1 MTDVIK
7 KMPTKWPVV
16 EIFGPTVQGEGVDQ
30 GVAAHFVRFGG
41 CDFRCTWCDTPHAV
55 IPSEVRKNATKMDA
69 VSIGEKLRSLDLEEG
84 CIPWVILTGGNP
96 ALHDLTELV
105 EELHESGYLVAVET
119 QGSRW
124 REWMADVDRLC
135 VSPKPPSS
143 QQEYDWLQV
152 QRFLDESLRQ
162 RALGKRDYEWCF
174 LKVVCFSEDDLEW
187 AEEVRKQFSNCLLY
201 LSAGNDAGRTV
212 GRPDR
217 VDTRTTDQVRLDLL
231 KSARELTESVLERPA
246 LCQQDVIVQAQ
257 FHVALWGNE
266 MGR

>member
-1 MTDVIK
+1 MSEVK
-7 KMPTKWPVV
+7 KVPSKWPVV

-30 GVAAHFVRFGG
+30 GVSAHFVRFGG

-55 IPSEVRKNATKMDA
+55 LPAEVRKNAVKMEAEDIR
-69 VSIGEKLRSLDLEEG
+69 VKLNSLDLETG

-96 ALHDLTELV
+96 ALHDLSELV
-105 EELHESGYLVAVET
+105 EELHTSGYLVAVET

-143 QQEYDWLQV
+143 LQEYDWSQV

-162 RALGKRDYEWCF
+162 RSLGEREYEWMF
-174 LKVVCFSEDDLEW
+174 LKVVCFDERDLDW
-187 AEEVRKQFSNCLLY
+187 AEKLRSQLSNCLLY

-212 GRPDR
+212 GQPDR
-217 VDTRTTDQVRLDLL
+217 VDERSVPEVRNALCAQ
-231 KSARELTESVLERPA
+231 ARLLTEEVLKRPA

-257 FHVALWGNE
+257 FHVLLWGNE